1 MLMHTIMKPCHTRTA
16 MCMVPRM
23 TIMITRTTTRSR
35 QEHDIRIRTCIG
47 RKRTLIRMCP
57 TRTMRTRTELLSL

>member
-1 MLMHTIMKPCHTRTA
+1 MRTIMKPCHTRTA

-35 QEHDIRIRTCIG
+35 QEHDIRIRTFTG
-47 RKRTLIRMCP
+47 RKRTLIRMCLTRIMY
-57 TRTMRTRTELLSL
+57 TRTDV

>member
-1 MLMHTIMKPCHTRTA
+1 MPMRTIMKPCHTRTA
-16 MCMVPRM
+16 TCMVPR
-23 TIMITRTTTRSR
+23 TITMITHTTALWRR
-35 QEHDIRIRTCIG
+35 ALDIRIRTFTG